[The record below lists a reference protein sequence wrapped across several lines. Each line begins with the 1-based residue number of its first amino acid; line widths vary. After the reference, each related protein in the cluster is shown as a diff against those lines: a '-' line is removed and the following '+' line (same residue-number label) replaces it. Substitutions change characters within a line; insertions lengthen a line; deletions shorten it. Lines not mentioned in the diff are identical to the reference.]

1 MEKKKVF
8 KFFTIFEYEEE
19 QTYLRQMHQDVN
31 PKM

>member
-19 QTYLRQMHQDVN
+19 QTYLRQMHQSG
-31 PKM
+31 